1 MNRDDNLGNKNAS
14 KQYLGFYNKRLYQ
27 KQVWFIP
34 ILKLWYN
41 TKKYDT
47 YQAKPCVQ
55 LSSNI
60 DLGKLNM
67 QK

>member
-41 TKKYDT
+41 AKKYDT
-47 YQAKPCVQ
+47 Y
-55 LSSNI
+55 
-60 DLGKLNM
+60 
-67 QK
+67 